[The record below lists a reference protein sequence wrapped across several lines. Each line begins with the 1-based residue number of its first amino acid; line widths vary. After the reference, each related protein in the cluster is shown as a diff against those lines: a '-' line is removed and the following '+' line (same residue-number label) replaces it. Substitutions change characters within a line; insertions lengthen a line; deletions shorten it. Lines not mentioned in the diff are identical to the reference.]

1 MAFITDLNLSTRPF
15 RNRVLPYLLSLV
27 MLLIGG
33 IALLLCLYQLKQN
46 SDQNKS
52 LRADITDREN
62 QIKQLK
68 GEGEKVQQELTP
80 EQKAILSA
88 SHKLVA
94 NKRFGWSRLF
104 ADLESVLPGS
114 VSASRITVQNVY
126 ADGDKLKAEIELG
139 VLSRDYASVIN
150 MIENMSN
157 SDLFQAE
164 LRGQDRQETE
174 RVVYT
179 EYTLRVIYSPG
190 YSYSATPQTDVA
202 QNNDGG
208 AQ

>member
-1 MAFITDLNLSTRPF
+1 
-15 RNRVLPYLLSLV
+15 

-52 LRADITDREN
+52 LRADISDRES
-62 QIKQLK
+62 QIRQLK

-80 EQKAILSA
+80 EQRAILTA

-114 VSASRITVQNVY
+114 VSASRIVVQNVY
-126 ADGDKLKAEIELG
+126 ADGDKLKAEIEMG

-157 SDLFQAE
+157 SDMFQAE

-190 YSYSATPQTDVA
+190 YSYSAAPQPDVA
-202 QNNDGG
+202 QNNNGG
-208 AQ
+208 TQ

>member
-88 SHKLVA
+88 SHKLVS

>member
-15 RNRVLPYLLSLV
+15 RNRVLPYLLSAV

-33 IALLLCLYQLKQN
+33 IALLLCLYQLKIN

-52 LRADITDREN
+52 LRADITEREN

-80 EQKAILSA
+80 EQKAILTA

-174 RVVYT
+174 RIVYT

-190 YSYSATPQTDVA
+190 YSYSASPQTDVA
-202 QNNDGG
+202 QNNNGG

>member
-15 RNRVLPYLLSLV
+15 RNRVLPYLLSVV

-52 LRADITDREN
+52 LRADISDRES
-62 QIKQLK
+62 QIRQLK

-80 EQKAILSA
+80 EQKAILTA

-114 VSASRITVQNVY
+114 VSASRIVVQNVY
-126 ADGDKLKAEIELG
+126 ADGDKLKAEIEMG
-139 VLSRDYASVIN
+139 VLSRDYGSVIN

-157 SDLFQAE
+157 SDMFQAE

-190 YSYSATPQTDVA
+190 YSYSAAPQPDVA
-202 QNNDGG
+202 QNNNGG
-208 AQ
+208 TQ

>member
-1 MAFITDLNLSTRPF
+1 
-15 RNRVLPYLLSLV
+15 

-33 IALLLCLYQLKQN
+33 IGLMLCLYQLKIN
-46 SDQNKS
+46 SDQNKT
-52 LRADITDREN
+52 LRADISDREN

-80 EQKAILSA
+80 EQKAILTA

-114 VSASRITVQNVY
+114 VSASRIVVQNVY

-157 SDLFQAE
+157 SDMFQAE

-174 RVVYT
+174 RVIYT

-190 YSYSATPQTDVA
+190 YSYSASPQPDVA
-202 QNNDGG
+202 QNTDGG
-208 AQ
+208 VR

>member
-1 MAFITDLNLSTRPF
+1 
-15 RNRVLPYLLSLV
+15 

-126 ADGDKLKAEIELG
+126 ADGDKLRAEIELG

-174 RVVYT
+174 RVVYS

-190 YSYSATPQTDVA
+190 YSYSAKPPTDVA
-202 QNNDGG
+202 QNNNGG

>member
-1 MAFITDLNLSTRPF
+1 
-15 RNRVLPYLLSLV
+15 

-33 IALLLCLYQLKQN
+33 IGLALCFYQLKIN

-52 LRADITDREN
+52 LRADINEREA

-104 ADLESVLPGS
+104 ADLESVMPGS

-157 SDLFQAE
+157 SDMFQAE

-174 RVVYT
+174 RLIYT

-190 YSYSATPQTDVA
+190 YSYLATPQTDVA
-202 QNNDGG
+202 QSINGG

>member
-1 MAFITDLNLSTRPF
+1 MAFVTDLNLSTKPF
-15 RNRVLPYLLSLV
+15 RNRVLPYLLSVV

-33 IALLLCLYQLKQN
+33 IGLLLCLYQLKIN

-52 LRADITDREN
+52 LRADITEREA

-126 ADGDKLKAEIELG
+126 TDGDKLKAEIELG

-190 YSYSATPQTDVA
+190 YSYSATPQSDVA
-202 QNNDGG
+202 QNTDGG
-208 AQ
+208 VR

>member
-1 MAFITDLNLSTRPF
+1 
-15 RNRVLPYLLSLV
+15 

-33 IALLLCLYQLKQN
+33 IGLMLCLYQLKIN

-52 LRADITDREN
+52 LRADISDREN

-114 VSASRITVQNVY
+114 VSASRIVVQNVY

-190 YSYSATPQTDVA
+190 YSYSATPQSDVA

-208 AQ
+208 VR

>member
-15 RNRVLPYLLSLV
+15 RNRVLPYLLSLM